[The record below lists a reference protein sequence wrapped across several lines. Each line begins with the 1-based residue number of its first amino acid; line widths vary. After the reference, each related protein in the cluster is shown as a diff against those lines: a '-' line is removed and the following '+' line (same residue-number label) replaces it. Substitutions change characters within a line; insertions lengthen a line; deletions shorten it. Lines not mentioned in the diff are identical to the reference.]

1 MSALEPVLF
10 GAPAIALRASD
21 GLHRDSGG
29 GGTDVW
35 LTPPE
40 LLARLGRFD
49 LDPCAAPEPRP
60 WTTADRHLTA
70 TDDGLRQPWA
80 GRVWVNPPYSDA
92 RRWIARLADHG
103 TGTALL
109 FARTDTAAFQQQVF
123 ARASAAL
130 FISGRLSF
138 CRPDGSRGRA
148 GRAGAPSVLIAYG
161 QRDAQILAGL
171 TNLGAFLVLR

>member
-10 GAPAIALRASD
+10 GDPATALRPTD
-21 GLHRDSGG
+21 GLHRDGGG

-40 LLARLGRFD
+40 LLGRLGPFD

-60 WTTADRHLTA
+60 WATAARHLTA
-70 TDDGLRQPWA
+70 ADDGLRQTWD
-80 GRVWVNPPYSDA
+80 GRVWMNPPYSEA

-103 TGTALL
+103 SGTALL
-109 FARTDTAAFQQQVF
+109 FARTDTTAFQQQVF

-138 CRPDGSRGRA
+138 CRADGSRGRA
-148 GRAGAPSVLIAYG
+148 GRAGAPSVLVAYG
-161 QRDAQILAGL
+161 QHDAQVLAGL
-171 TNLGAFLVLR
+171 TDLGAFLVLR